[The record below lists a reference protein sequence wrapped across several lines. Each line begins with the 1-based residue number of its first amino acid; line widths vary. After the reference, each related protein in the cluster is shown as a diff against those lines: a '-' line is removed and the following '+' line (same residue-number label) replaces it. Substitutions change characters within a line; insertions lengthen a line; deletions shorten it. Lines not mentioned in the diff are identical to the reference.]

1 MDYLMGMWVWPSES
15 RRDDVSGQRSY
26 SKSYSLFPDLLLFT
40 SVVHFHLGPITGT
53 CKMANHSIVEYFGDS
68 GGHRCG
74 YCNSSDTNFS
84 HGKPS
89 SITVATPFLVNSL
102 LANCKT
108 VYSQNCLLVR
118 ESLYTLVSLANP
130 KNGKYTPPAANFG
143 FS

>member
-1 MDYLMGMWVWPSES
+1 MGMWVWPSES

-89 SITVATPFLVNSL
+89 SIPVATPLLVNSL

-108 VYSQNCLLVR
+108 GLLPELFIGERKSIHPGFSRQSKERKVYSTC
-118 ESLYTLVSLANP
+118 STLWV
-130 KNGKYTPPAANFG
+130 
-143 FS
+143 

>member
-1 MDYLMGMWVWPSES
+1 MGMWVWPSES

-89 SITVATPFLVNSL
+89 SITVATPLLVNSL
-102 LANCKT
+102 LANYKT

>member
-1 MDYLMGMWVWPSES
+1 
-15 RRDDVSGQRSY
+15 
-26 SKSYSLFPDLLLFT
+26 
-40 SVVHFHLGPITGT
+40 
-53 CKMANHSIVEYFGDS
+53 MANHSIVEYFGDS

-89 SITVATPFLVNSL
+89 SIPVATPLLVNSL

-108 VYSQNCLLVR
+108 GLLP
-118 ESLYTLVSLANP
+118 ELFVSLANP
-130 KNGKYTPPAANFG
+130 KDGKYTPPAANFG

>member
-1 MDYLMGMWVWPSES
+1 MGMWVWPSES

-89 SITVATPFLVNSL
+89 FITVATPLLVNSL

-108 VYSQNCLLVR
+108 VSQDCLLVT

-130 KNGKYTPPAANFG
+130 KDGKYTPPAANFG
-143 FS
+143 F

>member
-1 MDYLMGMWVWPSES
+1 MTERVAPRCL
-15 RRDDVSGQRSY
+15 DDVSGQRSY

-40 SVVHFHLGPITGT
+40 SVALRSDQTTDT

-89 SITVATPFLVNSL
+89 SITVATPLLVNSL
-102 LANCKT
+102 LANYKT

>member
-1 MDYLMGMWVWPSES
+1 MAERVAP
-15 RRDDVSGQRSY
+15 RCRDDVSGQRSY

-40 SVVHFHLGPITGT
+40 SVALRSDQTTDT

-89 SITVATPFLVNSL
+89 SITVATPLLVNSL

-108 VYSQNCLLVR
+108 GLLPELFIGERKSIHPGFSRQSKERKVYSTRSRLWV
-118 ESLYTLVSLANP
+118 
-130 KNGKYTPPAANFG
+130 
-143 FS
+143 

>member
-1 MDYLMGMWVWPSES
+1 MAERVAPRCL
-15 RRDDVSGQRSY
+15 DDVSGQRSY

-40 SVVHFHLGPITGT
+40 SVALRSDQTTDT

-89 SITVATPFLVNSL
+89 SIPVATPLLVNSL

-108 VYSQNCLLVR
+108 GLLPELFIGERKSIHPGFSRQSKERKVYSTCSKLWV
-118 ESLYTLVSLANP
+118 
-130 KNGKYTPPAANFG
+130 
-143 FS
+143 

>member
-1 MDYLMGMWVWPSES
+1 MGMWVWPSES

-89 SITVATPFLVNSL
+89 FITVATPLLVNSL

>member
-1 MDYLMGMWVWPSES
+1 MAERVAPRCL
-15 RRDDVSGQRSY
+15 DDVSGQRSY

-40 SVVHFHLGPITGT
+40 SVALRSDQTTDT

-74 YCNSSDTNFS
+74 YCSSSDTNFS

-89 SITVATPFLVNSL
+89 SIPVATPLPVNSL

-108 VYSQNCLLVR
+108 GLLPELFIGERKSIHPGFSRQSKERKVYSTCSKLWV
-118 ESLYTLVSLANP
+118 
-130 KNGKYTPPAANFG
+130 
-143 FS
+143 

>member
-1 MDYLMGMWVWPSES
+1 MAERVAPRCL
-15 RRDDVSGQRSY
+15 DDVSGQRSY

-40 SVVHFHLGPITGT
+40 SVAWGQTTDT

-74 YCNSSDTNFS
+74 YCNSSDTNYS

-89 SITVATPFLVNSL
+89 SITVATPLLVNSL